1 MPPAGAGAGGLIEA
15 CRSNVQARG
24 SLGGR
29 LADQLGSVV
38 SWRYVLRSIVSA

>member
-1 MPPAGAGAGGLIEA
+1 MPPAGSGSGGLIEA

-29 LADQLGSVV
+29 LD
-38 SWRYVLRSIVSA
+38 